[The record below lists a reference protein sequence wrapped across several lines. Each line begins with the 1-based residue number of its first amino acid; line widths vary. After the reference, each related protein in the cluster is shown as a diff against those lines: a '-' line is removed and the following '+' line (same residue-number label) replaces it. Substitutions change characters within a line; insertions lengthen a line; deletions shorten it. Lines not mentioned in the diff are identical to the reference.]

1 MLDEELWE
9 EYKVSL
15 LAHMYEHTQ
24 TYTKEITKKDL
35 EKTTMTLSALTKV
48 HIDQFL
54 DTCLTIVTDEE
65 INSVA
70 TYDVGIEIKEAEK
83 ASCTN
88 ITDDELDYLIDE

>member
-1 MLDEELWE
+1 
-9 EYKVSL
+9 
-15 LAHMYEHTQ
+15 
-24 TYTKEITKKDL
+24 
-35 EKTTMTLSALTKV
+35 MTLSALTKV